1 MRKQRIFVRK
11 YIHTL
16 QRSSTIFFVFL
27 ISKCFM
33 IDASRFTRYDRRIMK
48 LDRWKTA
55 ILAVIAL
62 SLLIYVFSPNFLRLT
77 RVYRQLQILEDEIEK
92 LQVQNQ
98 EFQDEIYSLKNDPIY
113 IEKVAREEL
122 GMSKPKEIIY
132 KFDRE
137 KEEKE

>member
-1 MRKQRIFVRK
+1 
-11 YIHTL
+11 
-16 QRSSTIFFVFL
+16 
-27 ISKCFM
+27 
-33 IDASRFTRYDRRIMK
+33 MK

-132 KFDRE
+132 KFDGE
-137 KEEKE
+137 KEEEE